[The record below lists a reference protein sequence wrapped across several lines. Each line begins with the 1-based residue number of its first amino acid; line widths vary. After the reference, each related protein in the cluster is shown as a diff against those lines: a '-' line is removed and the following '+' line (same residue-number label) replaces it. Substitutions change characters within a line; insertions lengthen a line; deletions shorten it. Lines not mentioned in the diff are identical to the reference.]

1 MKSGIFLIDEAKR
14 KKFALWGIIVNLMFL
29 HIWASL
35 LIVKV
40 LFAPTLDANTA
51 STMQAWFTS
60 IMTAIS
66 VSLLILIS
74 DKAIDWV
81 IAKFSPSA
89 GTPPAQV
96 TETITR
102 TVQNAPAVP
111 ATSAD
116 TIVNDV
122 NMKVEGNVN
131 VQQP

>member
-1 MKSGIFLIDEAKR
+1 MKSGIFLIDESKR

-29 HIWASL
+29 HVWASL
-35 LIVKV
+35 LIAKV
-40 LFAPTLDANTA
+40 LFSPTLDMHTA

-89 GTPPAQV
+89 GAPPAQV
-96 TETITR
+96 TETFSR
-102 TVQNAPAVP
+102 TVQPAPGTPVANVP
-111 ATSAD
+111 
-116 TIVNDV
+116 VNDV
-122 NMKVEGNVN
+122 NMQVEGNVN
-131 VQQP
+131 VQQS